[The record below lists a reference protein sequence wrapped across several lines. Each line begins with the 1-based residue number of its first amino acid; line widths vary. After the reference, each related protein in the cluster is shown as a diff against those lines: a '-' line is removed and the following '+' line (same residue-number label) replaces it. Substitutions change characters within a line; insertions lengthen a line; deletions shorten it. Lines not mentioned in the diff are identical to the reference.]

1 MWTEKQ
7 QQFEDFAKTLDL
19 QGIIALRKYIERIN
33 LATKI
38 NPDSE
43 FREECVQK
51 LIEEYPQL
59 KSILEAQ

>member
-19 QGIIALRKYIERIN
+19 NEVIKLREHIERIN

-38 NPDSE
+38 NTHKE
-43 FREECVQK
+43 FRDECLQQ

-59 KSILEAQ
+59 KSVFEI

>member
-38 NPDSE
+38 NTDRE
-43 FREECVQK
+43 FRDECLQQ

-59 KSILEAQ
+59 KSVFEI